1 MSDENEHNKETTTYT
16 QVIID
21 YFNEIKCCRLND
33 ANPKHMLNY

>member
-1 MSDENEHNKETTTYT
+1 MSDENEHNNETTT

-21 YFNEIKCCRLND
+21 YFNEINCCRLND